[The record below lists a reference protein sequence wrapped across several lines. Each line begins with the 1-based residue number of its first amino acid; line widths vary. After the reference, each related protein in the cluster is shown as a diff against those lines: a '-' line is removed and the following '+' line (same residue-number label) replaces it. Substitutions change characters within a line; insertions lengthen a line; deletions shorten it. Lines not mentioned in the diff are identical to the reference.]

1 MQQYHVIAKRI
12 ANPRQRVDVLVRG
25 VGEKLLADPVT
36 GLQRP
41 GRFVDQPVHAIAG
54 DNDVRLTARPDPP
67 GNCAIGQTRDLVRDV
82 PETAVEPAKPT
93 GSSNVS
99 PVANSSFV
107 LSRSGSSGSSP
118 STSSLSPARRR
129 AAFPCVASHRPGRIC
144 RLPGRSAPASP
155 GRAQGGT
162 NWARDSIESPFRS
175 RWTWLRKPTDE
186 SVSRKPRLR
195 WQWFSCAAIALRK
208 AENVLSAPCRGLRLS
223 RRVRLRP
230 CGNR

>member
-54 DNDVRLTARPDPP
+54 DNDARLTARPDPP

-82 PETAVEPAKPT
+82 SETAVEPAKPT

-99 PVANSSFV
+99 LVANSSFV

-129 AAFPCVASHRPGRIC
+129 GRISV
-144 RLPGRSAPASP
+144 RRQSPTGQDLPAPWSVRTRITWQGTGRDELGP
-155 GRAQGGT
+155 R
-162 NWARDSIESPFRS
+162 FH
-175 RWTWLRKPTDE
+175 RKPFPIPLDVAE
-186 SVSRKPRLR
+186 
-195 WQWFSCAAIALRK
+195 K
-208 AENVLSAPCRGLRLS
+208 AYG
-223 RRVRLRP
+223 
-230 CGNR
+230 